1 MNNSSAKVVPGRL
14 NLSGSRMEIGEL
26 LIWCIV
32 NGVLSFSAIFGNSLI
47 ILSFVRFK
55 KLRTR
60 TNYFIVGLA
69 VADFLVG
76 LISMP
81 MWIASMI
88 TVWLRTTSWMRSVL
102 YRAFLALDAF
112 AGISSILHL
121 MLISLERMFAIG
133 WPIYHRV
140 SSRNSYLAGLA
151 IVWGLALMTF
161 SLFIPKTEISMIPR
175 FYVLFVLFVIPL
187 LVTVA
192 TYIAIWWTV
201 RHKQHDTN
209 YWSQNREVKLAGIL
223 FLVSV
228 LFVVAW
234 LPFMVVNTVLFFCGT
249 CRVNSK
255 VIYFV
260 KLLHYS
266 NSSVNAALYSYRISD
281 FKRAFLTILRRRKWK
296 QWRDGSL
303 KSSVD
308 LRNTSRSSSTKNPG
322 SIRAS
327 SESKP
332 LTHSVN
338 V

>member
-140 SSRNSYLAGLA
+140 SMHGRTGHDRSTKL
-151 IVWGLALMTF
+151 TF
-161 SLFIPKTEISMIPR
+161 TLFI
-175 FYVLFVLFVIPL
+175 VI
-187 LVTVA
+187 
-192 TYIAIWWTV
+192 
-201 RHKQHDTN
+201 
-209 YWSQNREVKLAGIL
+209 G
-223 FLVSV
+223 
-228 LFVVAW
+228 LFVVTW
-234 LPFMVVNTVLFFCGT
+234 LPFFVVRFVLQECAMFCISWRFF
-249 CRVNSK
+249 
-255 VIYFV
+255 YFT
-260 KLLHYS
+260 KFLHFS
-266 NSSVNAALYSYRISD
+266 NSGLNPIVYGFRIPEYR
-281 FKRAFLTILRRRKWK
+281 
-296 QWRDGSL
+296 
-303 KSSVD
+303 
-308 LRNTSRSSSTKNPG
+308 
-322 SIRAS
+322 
-327 SESKP
+327 
-332 LTHSVN
+332 
-338 V
+338 